1 MDLLTRTVMQRLA
14 SQSNS
19 RSTGKSSNDDAVS
32 LHKPSK
38 KFIQY
43 ISSTS
48 SSDKPSSKSSSS
60 KSSNKKVPPP
70 SHIDTNHPAFE
81 PMVPPTS
88 ESSTSSSGKPSSK
101 SSSPVGTSSEKE
113 EIESRLI
120 SISSQGGI
128 AGQIASSVLSAG
140 VEKEKEQYG
149 ELATEEYEAKK
160 TESALRQSLS
170 DLVSGFVRNVKQS
183 KEIEKNIVQTYGE
196 AIGNIDKNIDYIKK
210 HGIEGWYEY
219 GGKRYR
225 GSDLIR
231 FLQSEKW
238 RLEEEKEE
246 KLKEL
251 TEYRRK
257 NFLSFL
263 RGAVSIVGNL
273 SRISSYLDKVRSLK
287 AEGAYAIRGEGGGLI
302 IFSSKK
308 EYEKWKFFE
317 REKQEWEKLEE
328 RASKGDILA
337 SLQLT
342 GKRLLTG
349 FGSFEG
355 LSSGIKLYFSGVSP
369 YRAAASRALGK
380 QLTGREEKALGQF
393 ERDLKRSWST
403 LLWKWEHSDILG
415 KAGMVIES
423 PAGIMAT
430 SLVGGAAA
438 GAGIGAVSR
447 IAPTAGKIA
456 KAGLAGAGVVASG
469 TAGYDVY
476 RTATIEKDISK
487 ALAKGL
493 IYGFSFYGAGKLFRA
508 GYQKGYEKAH
518 IWWTSRYKPT
528 FKTVIMEKMPIE
540 EGKIA
545 FKGFQEWEYKYSL
558 GRRIHST
565 IYFEGTF
572 SPEKNPQFR
581 PIYGSYFETPKGRV
595 FLFEGVMPEGEGITF
610 SKGVGRIEYGIF
622 RTKSKVFEIIP
633 KISRGESIKVFRLA
647 AFSGKK
653 GGAIFSVHTESRFIS
668 RSQEELS
675 LGRVIFG
682 KTKPLRWILMK
693 FKGKPI
699 YIESTEYIQRGAWT
713 KGFTYKEDM
722 LLPTR
727 ATGKIIEARGFT
739 RYGSKNFSFFSS
751 RGKSTGK
758 SPLSTLFKTDIHVGE
773 TVPLR
778 PPVGVGKI
786 SEFKIPSISKQI
798 NAPFRVITGIAEK
811 PTFKPLLIPPFSLLF
826 PSSSQSIK
834 PISFRIGLPKLLD
847 ISIPKSFDISTPTIN
862 QSPGIIDV
870 TDVASLYRTDTDIA
884 QSTTPIYDFVEEQ
897 IQPVKTTR
905 KTRTR
910 ITPGEQDIF
919 LPTIEFG
926 FKPTPFS
933 KIEMFAKGYRYRKW
947 KVMKIE
953 DLLFGR

>member
-1 MDLLTRTVMQRLA
+1 MDILTRTVMQRLA

-43 ISSTS
+43 ISSS
-48 SSDKPSSKSSSS
+48 GKPSSKSSSS

-210 HGIEGWYEY
+210 HGIESWYEY
-219 GGKRYR
+219 GGKRYK
-225 GSDLIR
+225 GSDLIKI
-231 FLQSEKW
+231 LQSEKEE
-238 RLEEEKEE
+238 LEQEKEE
-246 KLKEL
+246 NLKKL

-257 NFLSFL
+257 NFLSFS

-273 SRISSYLDKVRSLK
+273 SRISSYLDKVESLK

-447 IAPTAGKIA
+447 IAPAGKIA

-493 IYGFSFYGAGKLFRA
+493 IYGFSFYGAGRAFRA

-847 ISIPKSFDISTPTIN
+847 ISIPKSFDISTPTID

-870 TDVASLYRTDTDIA
+870 TDVASLYRTNTDIA

-953 DLLFGR
+953 DLLFGGK

>member
-369 YRAAASRALGK
+369 YRAAASV
-380 QLTGREEKALGQF
+380 
-393 ERDLKRSWST
+393 S
-403 LLWKWEHSDILG
+403 IL
-415 KAGMVIES
+415 
-423 PAGIMAT
+423 P
-430 SLVGGAAA
+430 
-438 GAGIGAVSR
+438 
-447 IAPTAGKIA
+447 
-456 KAGLAGAGVVASG
+456 
-469 TAGYDVY
+469 
-476 RTATIEKDISK
+476 
-487 ALAKGL
+487 
-493 IYGFSFYGAGKLFRA
+493 
-508 GYQKGYEKAH
+508 
-518 IWWTSRYKPT
+518 
-528 FKTVIMEKMPIE
+528 
-540 EGKIA
+540 
-545 FKGFQEWEYKYSL
+545 
-558 GRRIHST
+558 
-565 IYFEGTF
+565 
-572 SPEKNPQFR
+572 
-581 PIYGSYFETPKGRV
+581 
-595 FLFEGVMPEGEGITF
+595 
-610 SKGVGRIEYGIF
+610 
-622 RTKSKVFEIIP
+622 
-633 KISRGESIKVFRLA
+633 
-647 AFSGKK
+647 
-653 GGAIFSVHTESRFIS
+653 
-668 RSQEELS
+668 
-675 LGRVIFG
+675 
-682 KTKPLRWILMK
+682 
-693 FKGKPI
+693 
-699 YIESTEYIQRGAWT
+699 
-713 KGFTYKEDM
+713 
-722 LLPTR
+722 
-727 ATGKIIEARGFT
+727 
-739 RYGSKNFSFFSS
+739 
-751 RGKSTGK
+751 
-758 SPLSTLFKTDIHVGE
+758 
-773 TVPLR
+773 
-778 PPVGVGKI
+778 
-786 SEFKIPSISKQI
+786 
-798 NAPFRVITGIAEK
+798 
-811 PTFKPLLIPPFSLLF
+811 
-826 PSSSQSIK
+826 
-834 PISFRIGLPKLLD
+834 
-847 ISIPKSFDISTPTIN
+847 
-862 QSPGIIDV
+862 
-870 TDVASLYRTDTDIA
+870 
-884 QSTTPIYDFVEEQ
+884 
-897 IQPVKTTR
+897 
-905 KTRTR
+905 
-910 ITPGEQDIF
+910 
-919 LPTIEFG
+919 
-926 FKPTPFS
+926 
-933 KIEMFAKGYRYRKW
+933 
-947 KVMKIE
+947 
-953 DLLFGR
+953 